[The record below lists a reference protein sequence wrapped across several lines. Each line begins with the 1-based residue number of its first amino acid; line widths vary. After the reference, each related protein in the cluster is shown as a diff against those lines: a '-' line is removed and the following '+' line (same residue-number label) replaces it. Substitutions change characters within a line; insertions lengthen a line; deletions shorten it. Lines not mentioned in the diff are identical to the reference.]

1 MPLTESPTLYYTNV
15 ESPERR
21 PEGVDGMTERQR
33 EVFEFI
39 KRFQA
44 ERGLPP
50 SLREIGEHFGITLRA
65 VQDHLAALERKGVLR
80 RLPGRSRGLVL
91 ADHAVARSRRIPIV
105 GRIAAGRPLLAEETL
120 DGEVV
125 IDGERFA
132 RGTYFAVRVQ
142 GDSMIDE
149 HILDGDLA
157 IIRQQPRVESGE
169 IAAVA
174 IEGEVTLKRFYRTRR
189 GVELHPANRKY
200 RPLIVTG
207 GDVRVLG
214 KYCGLL
220 RVSRK

>member
-1 MPLTESPTLYYTNV
+1 MYYTNV
-15 ESPERR
+15 EYSNGDPPISRGES
-21 PEGVDGMTERQR
+21 MTERQR
-33 EVFEFI
+33 AVLEFI
-39 KRFQA
+39 ERFQA

-50 SLREIGEHFGITLRA
+50 SLREIAEHFGIAVRA

-80 RLPGRSRGLVL
+80 RLPGRSRGIVL
-91 ADHAVARSRRIPIV
+91 ADHVSAKPRRIPIL
-105 GRIAAGRPLLAEETL
+105 GRIAAGRPVLAEEAL
-120 DGEVV
+120 EGEVI

-142 GDSMIDE
+142 GDSMIEE

-189 GVELHPANRKY
+189 GVELHSANRKY
-200 RPLIVTG
+200 RPLVVTG

-220 RVSRK
+220 RVRGK